1 MKAILITILC
11 AMSTLL
17 SAQTIDFD
25 KVTFTKYATVMSG
38 NDIGNPSA
46 WRNVHNGKF
55 TISQRIV
62 SNGRLITIENIT
74 SGDLG
79 IESIIPEE
87 GYDYSQLD
95 DLMILAIENHKTPV
109 AASDGSISVLF
120 HGILFFDNVYLGF
133 LEEAGLSIEEQIEKL
148 EHIYVALYYA
158 SETDTT
164 PYCMTISVGR
174 IDAFPWTIFYN
185 DTANDSANRP
195 SQGIKSSATSGT
207 LNGHEWV
214 DLGLPSGTKWA
225 TCNIGANDYTELGDY
240 FAYGETS
247 PKKTYSY
254 ENHAYTKHEN
264 DVSYNLTKKELPY
277 TISNTAHDAAYINW
291 GKGWRMPTKTEF
303 LELYSKCKV
312 TRVGNLLKFTGPNG
326 NHIYLNTGGYRFFDR
341 CLHLNKYC
349 IYWTSSNVNNNMS
362 IPKVF
367 SINEKNTDAEID
379 LSPYVGCLIRPVSD
393 KSH

>member
-1 MKAILITILC
+1 MIKHSDMKAILITILC

-25 KVTFTKYATVMSG
+25 EVTFTKYATVMSG
-38 NDIGNPSA
+38 NDLSNPSA
-46 WRNVHNGKF
+46 LRNFHNGKF

-62 SNGRLITIENIT
+62 GNGRLITIENIT

-109 AASDGSISVLF
+109 AASDGSITVLF

-164 PYCMTISVGR
+164 PYLMTIYVGD
-174 IDAFPWTIFYN
+174 ITTPYTVFFN
-185 DTANDSANRP
+185 DTANNSANRP
-195 SQGIKSSATSGT
+195 SQGIKPGATSGT

-225 TCNIGANDYTELGDY
+225 TCNIGTSTPSGYGNYYAW
-240 FAYGETS
+240 GETS
-247 PKKTYSY
+247 TKSSYTEANSRTYGK
-254 ENHAYTKHEN
+254 N
-264 DVSYNLTKKELPY
+264 
-277 TISNTAHDAAYINW
+277 ISDFSGNTYYDAAAANW
-291 GKGWRMPTKTEF
+291 GSGWRMPTYKEF
-303 LELYSKCKV
+303 QELKEKCRW
-312 TRVGNLLKFTGPNG
+312 TLTTLNGRRGYRVTGPNG
-326 NHIYLNTGGYRFFDR
+326 KSIFLPMAGGANSSAGNIGYYYSSSPWFNNTQYAYQLYFDGR
-341 CLHLNKYC
+341 SEGDVLLAPAKRN
-349 IYWTSSNVNNNMS
+349 
-362 IPKVF
+362 F
-367 SINEKNTDAEID
+367 GNT
-379 LSPYVGCLIRPVSD
+379 IRPVTD
-393 KSH
+393 

>member
-1 MKAILITILC
+1 MKSLLIGILC
-11 AMSTLL
+11 TVSTLL

-25 KVTFTKYATVMSG
+25 EVTFTKYATVMSE

-46 WRNVHNGKF
+46 WRDIHNGKF
-55 TISQRIV
+55 TV
-62 SNGRLITIENIT
+62 RLEIDDRYRAIIIENV
-74 SGDLG
+74 SSDDLG
-79 IESIIPEE
+79 IENV
-87 GYDYSQLD
+87 DYLYVLED
-95 DLMILAIENHKTPV
+95 FKTTAV
-109 AASDGSISVLF
+109 NDGSIVLVF
-120 HGILFFDNVYLGF
+120 HGVPFIDFVLVGLNMQ
-133 LEEAGLSIEEQIEKL
+133 AGPIEEMVEKM
-148 EHIYVALYYA
+148 EHIYVALFYA
-158 SETDTT
+158 SDTNTT
-164 PYCMTISVGR
+164 PYGMTISVGSVN
-174 IDAFPWTIFYN
+174 AFPKTIFYN
-185 DTANDSANRP
+185 DTANNSANRP
-195 SQGIKSSATSGT
+195 SQGIKPSATSGT

-326 NHIYLNTGGYRFFDR
+326 NHIYLNAGGYRFFDR

-367 SINEKNTDAEID
+367 SLNEKNTDAEID

>member
-25 KVTFTKYATVMSG
+25 EVTFTKYATVMSG
-38 NDIGNPSA
+38 NDLSNPSA
-46 WRNVHNGKF
+46 LRNFHNGKF

-109 AASDGSISVLF
+109 AASDGSITVLF

-164 PYCMTISVGR
+164 PYLMTIYVGG
-174 IDAFPWTIFYN
+174 ITTPYTVFFN
-185 DTANDSANRP
+185 DTANNSANRP
-195 SQGIKSSATSGT
+195 SQGIKPGATSGT

-367 SINEKNTDAEID
+367 SLNEKNTDAEID